1 MIYCHNQCL
10 LSHECSTLNAG
21 FVDRS
26 NKYGLENLNEKLGNM
41 DYWWLNLPGQGLLLM
56 NLNIE
61 HLIFITIV
69 AEKKAQQNQLRQS
82 NFLYFS
88 HNLFLL

>member
-1 MIYCHNQCL
+1 MFN
-10 LSHECSTLNAG
+10 EPPG

-61 HLIFITIV
+61 HLIFITI
-69 AEKKAQQNQLRQS
+69 
-82 NFLYFS
+82 F
-88 HNLFLL
+88 